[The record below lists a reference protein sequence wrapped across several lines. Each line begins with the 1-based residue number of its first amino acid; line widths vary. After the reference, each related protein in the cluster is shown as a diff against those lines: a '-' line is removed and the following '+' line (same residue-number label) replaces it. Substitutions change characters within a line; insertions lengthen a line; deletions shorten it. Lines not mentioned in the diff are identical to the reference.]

1 MSANSTTHQE
11 GELLEV
17 PGASTPGP
25 EIRIPPYPRG
35 IVELLRQRGHIVTI
49 REQRT
54 GSLRYAV
61 DGGRE
66 LQAIEMDRFYTRRY
80 ET

>member
-1 MSANSTTHQE
+1 MSANSTHQE
-11 GELLEV
+11 GAPLEA

-35 IVELLRQRGHIVTI
+35 IVELLRQRGHMVAV
-49 REQRT
+49 RQQRT
-54 GSLRYAV
+54 GSLRYAI

-66 LQAIEMDRFYTRRY
+66 LQAIEMDRFYARRY
-80 ET
+80 EV